1 MDLLIIRLPGF
12 SLLHSASSTCLKY
25 PKVGVNSVS
34 FLIKCYCVF
43 CQVMLLLIED
53 LQSSEA
59 SCIIIILELSC
70 VVVSSICCANSL
82 FTITSLSALI
92 RSSLNCLLLITK
104 KHLDLDL
111 VVLQHYLQNYLM
123 CPLNWWNEE

>member
-1 MDLLIIRLPGF
+1 MDLLIIRLPRF

-43 CQVMLLLIED
+43 CQVLLLLLIED

-70 VVVSSICCANSL
+70 VVVSS
-82 FTITSLSALI
+82 TY
-92 RSSLNCLLLITK
+92 
-104 KHLDLDL
+104 
-111 VVLQHYLQNYLM
+111 VVPIVFL
-123 CPLNWWNEE
+123 P